1 MTTKTITERVGAV
14 VVRVQVETLE
24 SRVDFADILEAVK
37 VSPDEHSPAPWEDCD
52 GFEHTITPAD
62 KLIDEIRATRMQ
74 GYCYADR
81 RRKVIT
87 LPEGE
92 DYGVFDYHRARG
104 ASKQVARELSAQA
117 RAKTIAQLK
126 RWYQYGWQCWYVSC
140 DYLGAHDSLGGVY
153 DDSGDYLEDVKREVA
168 ENVAAELESQGFEV
182 FGKPEAKPRLTA
194 RHMMNVLRPDDSGRY
209 ASFYELSPR
218 SMSPDEWRAE
228 FRRNLNSQNRV

>member
-24 SRVDFADILEAVK
+24 SRVDFADILKAVK
-37 VSPDEHSPAPWEDCD
+37 AEIDYGMPAPWEDCD
-52 GFEHTITPAD
+52 GFEHTIKPAD
-62 KLIDEIRATRMQ
+62 RLIDEIQAERMR
-74 GYCYADR
+74 GYCYTDR
-81 RRKVIT
+81 RRQVIT

-92 DYGVFDYHRARG
+92 DYGVYEYHRQRG

-117 RAKTIAQLK
+117 RAKTIDQLK
-126 RWYQYGWQCWYVSC
+126 RWYENGWQCWYVAC

-168 ENVAAELESQGFEV
+168 ENVAAELEKGGFEV
-182 FGKPEAKPRLTA
+182 FGKPEDKPRLTA
-194 RHMMNVLRPDDSGRY
+194 RG
-209 ASFYELSPR
+209 R
-218 SMSPDEWRAE
+218 SMSADDWHAE

>member
-37 VSPDEHSPAPWEDCD
+37 VSPDDHSPAPWDDCD
-52 GFEHTITPAD
+52 GYEHTLT
-62 KLIDEIRATRMQ
+62 RAERYDDGRRASEMR

-81 RRKVIT
+81 RMQVIT
-87 LPEGE
+87 LPKGE
-92 DYGVFDYHRARG
+92 DYGVYDYHRARG

-117 RAKTIAQLK
+117 RAKTIDQLK
-126 RWYQYGWQCWYVSC
+126 RWYENGWQVWYVAC

-168 ENVAAELESQGFEV
+168 ANVAHELESQGFEV
-182 FGKPEAKPRLTA
+182 FGQPEEKPR
-194 RHMMNVLRPDDSGRY
+194 D
-209 ASFYELSPR
+209 
-218 SMSPDEWRAE
+218 WRAE